1 MGAVNIV
8 DILGDLRNGDARYI
22 HRRLTAELGGGQGEV
37 RRFRKDKAVLE
48 HLIGHIDGEKATQ
61 FRHRGNQEKQQ
72 QGRRRQTQCRPQAAP
87 VEHPQQKAAAALVE
101 VKPLLSGVQLEGG
114 LVLNA
119 PAAQLLAQGLAPLP
133 DLLDLVLGQ
142 RHTGPGLLKG
152 PLVPTLGG
160 ELRLFRLRLCLL
172 AGGLLRSGLL
182 GRLLQLVRY
191 VVKWPCHGRPPLLF
205 RLRMLRRERVASPV
219 GAMLLL
225 FVPHAAGP
233 TDPQRVRSPGIIFHF
248 ARAAD
253 RKRQKAHI
261 SP

>member
-1 MGAVNIV
+1 M
-8 DILGDLRNGDARYI
+8 
-22 HRRLTAELGGGQGEV
+22 EQ
-37 RRFRKDKAVLE
+37 
-48 HLIGHIDGEKATQ
+48 
-61 FRHRGNQEKQQ
+61 
-72 QGRRRQTQCRPQAAP
+72 
-87 VEHPQQKAAAALVE
+87 PQQKAAAALVE

-119 PAAQLLAQGLAPLP
+119 QAAQLLAQGLAPLP